1 MTSREGFDAYRLY
14 LGIKLHFHSKD
25 YDFVKYNGVV
35 KAELP
40 SFMKRRDKFHFG
52 KLSRTYKHEL
62 KNFFI
67 ANLSQKDYWVGD
79 LLDKEADRRYKEW
92 KKNKQKLSY
101 MFEIEVG
108 QSLKTYKI
116 DTILKVDN
124 GQHPRLLKFFLS
136 KKVSLET
143 IAIMD
148 DIIGFTKDWDRLISE
163 TVVYPDISNLI
174 NKYKTFLTYDKKEYK
189 SKLIEICST

>member
-174 NKYKTFLTYDKKEYK
+174 NKYKPFLTYDKKEYK